1 MRRNGDNAVTY
12 AEAMT
17 TSGRNDAATRR
28 GEGPGTAVRFT
39 LLGPVEVSSNG
50 EDLAPTAPKVLQL
63 LAMLLSCPRQIVPT
77 DAIIRELWASEPPR
91 SVRKT
96 LHIYIHHLRR
106 SLDALG
112 RPEGRESI
120 LVTKSPGYLL
130 WIDPARVDV
139 TQFRALRE
147 QGRVQLRGKD
157 YPAAADS
164 LRSALELWAGP
175 PLANVRCG
183 PVLSAYALELREQR
197 RSTQQL
203 RIEAEI
209 NLGMAGEL
217 VGELR
222 GLVAADPLDEG
233 CTGQLIQVLH
243 HCGRRS
249 EAMAAY
255 RELRTRLN
263 RELGVEPCDELRQL
277 HRDLLLNGENP

>member
-1 MRRNGDNAVTY
+1 MTY
-12 AEAMT
+12 AEARM
-17 TSGRNDAATRR
+17 TSGRSDAAIRL
-28 GEGPGTAVRFT
+28 GERSGNAVRFA
-39 LLGPVEVSSNG
+39 LLGPVEVTRDG
-50 EDLAPTAPKVLQL
+50 VDLAPTAPKVLQL
-63 LAMLLSCPRQIVPT
+63 LATLLSCPRQIVHT

-106 SLDALG
+106 SLDQLG
-112 RPEGRESI
+112 RPEGRESM

-130 WIDPARVDV
+130 WIDTSQVDV
-139 TQFRALRE
+139 TQFRTLRE
-147 QGRVQLRGKD
+147 QGRVQLRRRD
-157 YPAAADS
+157 YPAAANS

-233 CTGQLIQVLH
+233 STGQLIQVLH

-255 RELRTRLN
+255 RELRGRLN
-263 RELGVEPCDELRQL
+263 RELGVEPCEELQQL
-277 HRDLLLNGENP
+277 HRELLLSGENP